1 MVGQG
6 RCSYG
11 MEGGY
16 DLKQREYQMVTFTGG
31 PMNIADNPSHTW
43 VSLGGNY
50 VSNTT
55 EYYLGAML
63 AYLEIRISDTFG
75 WPLGMS

>member
-1 MVGQG
+1 
-6 RCSYG
+6 
-11 MEGGY
+11 MEGIY
-16 DLKQREYQMVTFTGG
+16 DLKQREYQTVTFKGG
-31 PMNIADNPSHTW
+31 PVNKLIILLQSHTW

-50 VSNTT
+50 ISNTT

-63 AYLEIRISDTFG
+63 AYVEIRISDTFE